1 MSDGKIV
8 IETGVDTKGA
18 ERDTRSLAGKLSG
31 SLGKIATMMASAFAV
46 KQLITFGKAC
56 TEVASNLQEVQNV
69 VDTAFGSMTYKMEE
83 FADSAID
90 MYGISKLT
98 AKQTGSTFMAMAKG
112 LGMSAENASD
122 MAISL
127 TALSADMSS
136 FYNVSQDAASVAL
149 KSIFTGETETLKQ
162 YGIVMTQTNLQEYA
176 RQQGITK
183 NIQKMTQAEQVQLRY
198 NYVLSQTTLAQGILQ
213 RHHLHGLIRQ
223 EFYPNAGK
231 NSWE

>member
-136 FYNVSQDAASVAL
+136 FYNVSQDATSC
-149 KSIFTGETETLKQ
+149 IE
-162 YGIVMTQTNLQEYA
+162 I
-176 RQQGITK
+176 
-183 NIQKMTQAEQVQLRY
+183 
-198 NYVLSQTTLAQGILQ
+198 
-213 RHHLHGLIRQ
+213 HLHRRDGDLEAIRNCYDTNQ
-223 EFYPNAGK
+223 PSRVRKAKRESQKIFK
-231 NSWE
+231 R